1 MPARCPAASPDS
13 APPAGARQ
21 LLPLLAAL
29 LLSHQTLTGAAVI
42 PAGEYEM
49 TVGVAGQQMSSRVCY
64 RARDVEILPA
74 LILML
79 EDRKLRQDCTVEILE
94 QDERSARWRMRC
106 QTPFMTRNTSGSINW
121 NNTSFSGQALR
132 SMDNIRTEFPF
143 AASRRGPCRD
153 QRNSAFPLRVSQ
165 LDIR

>member
-1 MPARCPAASPDS
+1 MEKMPVLSALPAR
-13 APPAGARQ
+13 ARQ
-21 LLPLLAAL
+21 LLPLFAIL
-29 LLSHQTLTGAAVI
+29 LLGHQTLAGAAVI
-42 PAGEYEM
+42 AAGEYEM
-49 TVGVAGQQMSSRVCY
+49 TVGTAGKPMSSRVCY

-94 QDERSARWRMRC
+94 QDERSARWRIRC

-121 NNTSFSGQALR
+121 SNTSFSGQALR

-143 AASRRGPCRD
+143 AASRRGPC
-153 QRNSAFPLRVSQ
+153 
-165 LDIR
+165 